1 MQVRGLLVAVV
12 LLALLGAGVYWSDR
26 QKSAEE
32 AKEAS
37 GDATKLIHI
46 KDEAVRK
53 MEIQRREAPPLV
65 LERDGSNQWQM
76 RAPETWR
83 VDQEAAGQVAS
94 TYVGLAYDRV
104 LDEKATDLAS
114 YGLADPAVTLTA
126 TTKDGKTAKLL
137 MGDESPTGTGV
148 FAKLGDDPRV
158 FLVPLNAKTSIDKS
172 PADVRDKRLL
182 VFEQEKLTRLELA
195 SKTGPVE
202 FGRNAQN
209 EWQIVRPKPQRADN
223 SKVDELIQ
231 KLAEARMD
239 TSLPAE
245 EAARF
250 PSGFAGGTRVG
261 TASVT
266 DASGTKTLEVRK
278 RGEDYYAR
286 SSSEPGVYKIAKE
299 TGESLDKTLDD
310 FRNKKLFD
318 FGFSDPSS
326 VSLKDNEK
334 SYVFRKTGE
343 NWANAAGKQM
353 DATSVQSFIDKLRDL
368 TATRFVEYGFTTPVI
383 EIAVTSNEGKRNEKV
398 LISKAANAYFA
409 RRDSEPGITYEL
421 DTNAV
426 EEMQRAAGDVK
437 EPPPPPKK

>member
-1 MQVRGLLVAVV
+1 
-12 LLALLGAGVYWSDR
+12 
-26 QKSAEE
+26 
-32 AKEAS
+32 
-37 GDATKLIHI
+37 
-46 KDEAVRK
+46 
-53 MEIQRREAPPLV
+53 
-65 LERDGSNQWQM
+65 
-76 RAPETWR
+76 
-83 VDQEAAGQVAS
+83 
-94 TYVGLAYDRV
+94 
-104 LDEKATDLAS
+104 
-114 YGLADPAVTLTA
+114 
-126 TTKDGKTAKLL
+126 
-137 MGDESPTGTGV
+137 
-148 FAKLGDDPRV
+148 
-158 FLVPLNAKTSIDKS
+158 
-172 PADVRDKRLL
+172 
-182 VFEQEKLTRLELA
+182 
-195 SKTGPVE
+195 
-202 FGRNAQN
+202 
-209 EWQIVRPKPQRADN
+209 
-223 SKVDELIQ
+223 
-231 KLAEARMD
+231 
-239 TSLPAE
+239 
-245 EAARF
+245 
-250 PSGFAGGTRVG
+250 VG

-286 SSSEPGVYKIAKE
+286 SSSEPGIYKIGKE

-421 DTNAV
+421 DTKAV